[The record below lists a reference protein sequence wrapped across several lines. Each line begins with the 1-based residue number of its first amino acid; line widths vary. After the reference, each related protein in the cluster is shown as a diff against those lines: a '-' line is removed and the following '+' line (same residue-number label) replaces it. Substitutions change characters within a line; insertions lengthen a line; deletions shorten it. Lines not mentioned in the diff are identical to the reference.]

1 MQSKLAIQFRTRL
14 TNFIH
19 NQYLTDMTFY
29 AVGNLD
35 DRIKNADQ
43 LITVD
48 TMKFCKSLS
57 ELYSNLAKPILDV
70 FIYNWQL
77 TSNVG
82 FEGVFAASLMVQ
94 LSSLVLRKMTPP
106 FGKMVAEEQRLEGEF
121 RFTHSRLIENA
132 EEIALFRGHN
142 IEKGILDRNYFGLIR
157 HVNRIFRM
165 KVPHGML
172 EDFIIKYFW
181 GACGLLLCSVPVFF
195 EIPEKALGG
204 KLSDL
209 GSRTEGKKAI
219 SYYLCLL
226 LFAYTILLSRVC
238 HQP

>member
-19 NQYLTDMTFY
+19 DQYLTDMTFY

-43 LITVD
+43 LITIDV
-48 TMKFCKSLS
+48 MKFCTSLS
-57 ELYSNLAKPILDV
+57 SLYSNLAKPILDV

-77 TSNVG
+77 TRNVG
-82 FEGVFAASLMVQ
+82 FEGVFAASFMVQ
-94 LSSLVLRKMTPP
+94 ISSLALRKLTPP

-132 EEIALFRGHN
+132 EEIALFRGHQ
-142 IEKGILDRNYFGLIR
+142 IEKTILDRNYFGLIR

-165 KVPHGML
+165 RVPHGML

-181 GACGLLLCSVPVFF
+181 GACGLVLCSVPVFF
-195 EIPEKALGG
+195 EIPEAALGG
-204 KLSDL
+204 KMGDL
-209 GSRTEGKKAI
+209 GSRTEGK
-219 SYYLCLL
+219 YLNEKRGIVGTFGL
-226 LFAYTILLSRVC
+226 
-238 HQP
+238 